1 MIAARGGPARLRAN
15 RREDDVSAPPQT
27 LNVPYRIE
35 TARLVIRCYDPADAP
50 LLKAAVDASVE
61 HLRPW
66 MPWAANEPQPLEQ
79 KIELLRSFRGKFD
92 LGQEF
97 PFGIFSP
104 DEREQL
110 GGTGFHPRVGPQAL
124 EIGYWVRVDAVN
136 RGIATESTAA
146 LTRVGFEL
154 LKLQRLEI
162 RCDPA
167 NAASAAV
174 PRRLGYRHDATL
186 RRCIISGV
194 EGKLRDSMVWTMLA
208 EEYASSPAAKVE
220 YRAFDAARRPV
231 VV

>member
-1 MIAARGGPARLRAN
+1 M
-15 RREDDVSAPPQT
+15 
-27 LNVPYRIE
+27 
-35 TARLVIRCYDPADAP
+35 
-50 LLKAAVDASVE
+50 
-61 HLRPW
+61 
-66 MPWAANEPQPLEQ
+66 
-79 KIELLRSFRGKFD
+79 LRSVRGKFD

-97 PFGIFSP
+97 PFGVFSP

-110 GGTGFHPRVGPQAL
+110 RGTGFHPRVGPQAL
-124 EIGYWVRVDAVN
+124 EIGSWVRVDAVN

-146 LTRVGFEL
+146 LTRVRFEL

-174 PRRLGYRHDATL
+174 PRKLGYRHDATL

-194 EGKLRDSMVWTMLA
+194 EGKLRDSMVWKMLA

-220 YRAFDAARRPV
+220 YRAFDAARRPAPPGGLSNAPPA
-231 VV
+231 